1 MTTQTQPQPNT
12 LTPSQRLAKIVAE
25 ETDEGRDI
33 VRFLSNAAKGLLRD
47 FQPNHRM
54 DAAKELVKIGIEE
67 FADYTKP
74 PARRKRASLP
84 RPNADPDDE
93 ISPELQA
100 ARSQLSLYVRE
111 MTGDG
116 RTLVMFYVTVMEGF
130 MENPG
135 GFKPNHRMAAAK
147 ELIKMGFGANADP
160 SIPQPGAESPVYQVH
175 PTTQARY
182 PVYSHETFHLGQTE
196 YPARSDEP
204 AQQEQPEEP
213 ESETYL
219 AAEEYMDRQI
229 AAHLYGEKFASVMF
243 DPEIRN
249 AVCPCAKDE
258 TGETPCPNTEEE
270 CPYYGIEFPK
280 FTEEQEQLITDFAMG
295 RINIYEDMNRKLRE
309 SAATKEPEPDSGPE
323 SEPNPETEPDAQPE
337 PDPQPNPEDP

>member
-1 MTTQTQPQPNT
+1 
-12 LTPSQRLAKIVAE
+12 
-25 ETDEGRDI
+25 
-33 VRFLSNAAKGLLRD
+33 
-47 FQPNHRM
+47 M

-84 RPNADPDDE
+84 RPNSDPDDE

-147 ELIKMGFGANADP
+147 ELIKMGFGANSGP
-160 SIPQPGAESPVYQVH
+160 SIPQDANASPVYQVH

-309 SAATKEPEPDSGPE
+309 SAA
-323 SEPNPETEPDAQPE
+323 ETEPGGATRIQRRARQSRRGGSGATTQQPRE
-337 PDPQPNPEDP
+337 WGNPHLTISGRPSHAKPPPKTPDIG